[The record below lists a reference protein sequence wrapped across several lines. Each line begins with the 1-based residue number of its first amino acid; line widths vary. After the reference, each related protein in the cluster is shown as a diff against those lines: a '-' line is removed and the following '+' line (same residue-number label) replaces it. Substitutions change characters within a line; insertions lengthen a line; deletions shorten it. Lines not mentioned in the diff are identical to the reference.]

1 MLVTTLPILSVLLFG
16 EFKMMND
23 TEQKL
28 KQLERMVE
36 CAYMNGF
43 AFDEQQSPRK
53 CAQILINSLREAI
66 EHECILARGRGI
78 VNTALLE
85 CLAD

>member
-1 MLVTTLPILSVLLFG
+1 
-16 EFKMMND
+16 MMND

>member
-1 MLVTTLPILSVLLFG
+1 VLLFG